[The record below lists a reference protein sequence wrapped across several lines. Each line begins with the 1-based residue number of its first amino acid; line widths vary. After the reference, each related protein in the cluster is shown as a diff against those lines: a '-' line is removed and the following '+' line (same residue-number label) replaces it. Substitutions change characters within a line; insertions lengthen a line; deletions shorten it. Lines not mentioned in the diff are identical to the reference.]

1 MQNRMMAGL
10 LCLLLGGCVQPRGDL
25 VAVPEDELEALRIC
39 MASTQS
45 RELVVSQQDQVIQT
59 LEALQES
66 MALQAEQTRQQAA
79 YLDTLMLGECGP
91 GGRQNG
97 TAGAGDGSTAEQTP
111 PEYAGKLVVGAVENV
126 LLPETGFIM
135 PARVDTGANTS
146 SMDARDIRNF
156 ERNGDEWVRFVLVD
170 PETGDEAELERR
182 RTRRVRI
189 IQSTDDDGE
198 VRPVVEM
205 RITLGDLTQ
214 ISEFTLTDRSHMRQ
228 PMLLGR
234 NVLLDVMLVDVS
246 SQNLVPLV
254 LEDTDTPDEESVEL
268 DEGDARSV
276 PDEDGEEE

>member
-1 MQNRMMAGL
+1 MQHRMIAGL
-10 LCLLLGGCVQPRGDL
+10 LCLLLVGCVQPRGDL
-25 VAVPEDELEALRIC
+25 VAVPEDELEALRFC

-45 RELVVSQQDQVIQT
+45 QELVVNQQDQVIQT

-66 MALQAEQTRQQAA
+66 MAQQTRQQAA
-79 YLDTLMLGECGP
+79 YLDALMLGECGP
-91 GGRQNG
+91 GGTQNDN
-97 TAGAGDGSTAEQTP
+97 AGGGDRTAEQTP
-111 PEYAGKLVVGAVENV
+111 PVYAGKLVIGAVENV

-146 SMDARDIRNF
+146 SMDAHDIQNF
-156 ERNGDEWVRFVLVD
+156 ERNGEDWVGFVIVD

-198 VRPVVEM
+198 IRPVVEM

-214 ISEFTLTDRSHMRQ
+214 ISEFTLTDRNHMRQ

-254 LEDTDTPDEESVEL
+254 LEDTDASDEESVEL
-268 DEGDARSV
+268 DEGDTRSV
-276 PDEDGEEE
+276 LDENGEDE